1 LKDYEQLFTQIAD
14 EYSLMLLN
22 WAYKKLGDREKAED
36 LAQEVLVQVF
46 STIKK
51 DIKAGKQVEK
61 LENLVWKVAHYVW
74 CHHLR
79 RLKTYRMYVPVDEL
93 QISSDSD
100 FVAEYA
106 EKEHEKQLILR
117 MRKQIARLSFLQREI
132 MISFYLDKLTVK
144 QIAEKLNISEQ
155 AVKWHLFDT
164 RKKLRREIIAM
175 KNTDYVY
182 RPRKLHM
189 AISGQSYSYADTD
202 VINNSL
208 TKQNICVAC
217 YDQPRTLDE
226 LNEILGIPKAYLE
239 YDLQWL
245 IEREFVTEEKEKY
258 STSFAIETAQSEQE
272 KNAIYLK
279 HKEKL
284 SDVIINELFSSED
297 KLRKIGFCGS
307 DKPMEKLLWLLI
319 YQCAGYIRVPF
330 TLDPP
335 IRPDGGRYYP
345 LGFDRT
351 DFDKIEKVVDTS
363 GWACNGSI
371 YNGNFWWF
379 GLYNF
384 GQSEIQYLIGG
395 SLPEWQQLR
404 ELLCR
409 IVDNK
414 YDVSTLNENDR
425 FNLAKLVEK
434 GFVTIDGRKAL
445 PNFCIFSPEQHKQL
459 EQSVFEP
466 IVSKI
471 ADAIQNLQDDLSNY
485 YDKTIPK
492 HLKSYKPLLMRLA
505 INDLGYLTT
514 IFAFNDGK
522 LYVPKDSRDGEF
534 LTLMMIQ

>member
-1 LKDYEQLFTQIAD
+1 MKDYEQLFTQIAD

-239 YDLQWL
+239 YDLQWI

-258 STSFAIETAQSEQE
+258 STSFAIETA
-272 KNAIYLK
+272 
-279 HKEKL
+279 
-284 SDVIINELFSSED
+284 
-297 KLRKIGFCGS
+297 
-307 DKPMEKLLWLLI
+307 
-319 YQCAGYIRVPF
+319 
-330 TLDPP
+330 
-335 IRPDGGRYYP
+335 
-345 LGFDRT
+345 
-351 DFDKIEKVVDTS
+351 
-363 GWACNGSI
+363 
-371 YNGNFWWF
+371 
-379 GLYNF
+379 
-384 GQSEIQYLIGG
+384 
-395 SLPEWQQLR
+395 
-404 ELLCR
+404 
-409 IVDNK
+409 
-414 YDVSTLNENDR
+414 
-425 FNLAKLVEK
+425 
-434 GFVTIDGRKAL
+434 
-445 PNFCIFSPEQHKQL
+445 
-459 EQSVFEP
+459 
-466 IVSKI
+466 
-471 ADAIQNLQDDLSNY
+471 
-485 YDKTIPK
+485 
-492 HLKSYKPLLMRLA
+492 
-505 INDLGYLTT
+505 
-514 IFAFNDGK
+514 
-522 LYVPKDSRDGEF
+522 
-534 LTLMMIQ
+534 